1 MLQGRAELFYRMVA
15 ESWVAGQTA
24 HPSPVLRLDM
34 SRFRGSRGPEEL
46 NALLAEAIRSRPCLR
61 GLELA
66 GGRRARDALASA
78 IEALHERKG
87 PVVVLVDEY
96 DAPRVPLTVR
106 IASPPF
112 LAGGVKL
119 SNKDRPRAVSRCVAP
134 GKWLGTFLPPPRGR
148 SFIARKHGQWRLW
161 QL

>member
-1 MLQGRAELFYRMVA
+1 MLQGRVELFYRMVA

-46 NALLAEAIRSRPCLR
+46 NALLAEAIRSRPCLG

-112 LAGGVKL
+112 LAGGGEAQQQGQATRALVAAPPFATCRCRDAWLRGNGLGL
-119 SNKDRPRAVSRCVAP
+119 S
-134 GKWLGTFLPPPRGR
+134 FPPKG
-148 SFIARKHGQWRLW
+148 A
-161 QL
+161 